1 MPPRMRA
8 LVRSRGQEGTR
19 ACFKY
24 SEAFVTMAVGGTD
37 MDIRVIIKLR
47 KFMKEECIVVLCSME
62 RGGALTHK
70 HFQVIVKGNGTRLPM
85 LNKKY

>member
-8 LVRSRGQEGTR
+8 LVRSQGQVRTR

-24 SEAFVTMAVGGTD
+24 SEAFVTMVVGGMD
-37 MDIRVIIKLR
+37 MDIRVLIKLR

-62 RGGALTHK
+62 RGGTLMHK
-70 HFQVIVKGNGTRLPM
+70 HFK
-85 LNKKY
+85 